1 MPQCSKCLAADTN
14 NQQTGHTLGGKN
26 FTRRIFAMRA
36 FHEEV
41 IPEIRRLTETDL
53 PGMKA
58 HFLGLSKDQRRL
70 RFGNAVNDEF
80 LTQYAETI
88 FRSVSLVYGAFIED
102 DLVGVAEIRGLP
114 SSWTTMAEA
123 AMSVEESW
131 QNRGIGDALLQR
143 LIATAQNRGV
153 KQLCMICLK
162 DNEKMQH
169 LASKYEAILQ
179 YEVDHVE
186 GRIHSLHPTFNS
198 LFKEFSAEARSLMKA
213 ILTP

>member
-1 MPQCSKCLAADTN
+1 M
-14 NQQTGHTLGGKN
+14 
-26 FTRRIFAMRA
+26 RINL
-36 FHEEV
+36 EEAV
-41 IPEIRRLTETDL
+41 PEIRRLTKSDL
-53 PGMKA
+53 PQMKA
-58 HFLGLSKDQRRL
+58 HFLRLSQTQRRL
-70 RFGNAVNDEF
+70 RFGNAVNDNF
-80 LTQYAETI
+80 LVRYAETV
-88 FRSVSLVYGAFIED
+88 FDSVSLVYGAFIGD

-114 SSWTTMAEA
+114 STWTMTAEA
-123 AMSVEESW
+123 ALSVDEKW
-131 QNRGIGDALLQR
+131 QNRKIGNALLQR

-162 DNEKMQH
+162 DNRKMQH

-198 LFKEFSAEARSLMKA
+198 LFSEFSAEARSLMKA